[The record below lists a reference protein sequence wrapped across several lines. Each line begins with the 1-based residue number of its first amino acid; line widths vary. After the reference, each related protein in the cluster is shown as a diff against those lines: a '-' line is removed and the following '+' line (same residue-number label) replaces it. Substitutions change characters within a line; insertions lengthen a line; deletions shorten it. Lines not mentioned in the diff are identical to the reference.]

1 MIGHPTTGLS
11 RNTDFY
17 NYINGLEVPCDQ
29 LRMSPLGLSPAKARN
44 VIFEQALVHNCTH
57 VFLVDDDMAL
67 GRYDLARLLARDK
80 DVISGIYPTGTFPHQ
95 PIAFTEFADSGR
107 AKVLN
112 LTPNVSGV
120 IKVVATGFGC
130 CLIKT
135 DVLKKMTRPWVR
147 LGELDSEQWCDD
159 IGFFWRLHKEVPDAE
174 VYLDTD
180 VRPGHMK
187 TLMLSI
193 HKDAEGWKTGYNA
206 SGAVTL
212 YLPQVDT
219 SILHEKGILAAH
231 EIEGWMMDSELEWLA
246 KTAADK
252 KIIVEF
258 GSHCGKSTRAIAD
271 NSPNDAR
278 IYAVDPW
285 SGEYKDTENNQWD
298 VLGGSRFLDFQ
309 RNLFHHINA
318 GRVIPVKK
326 FSTDFQL
333 ENEKADFVFID
344 GDHRYEAVIDD
355 IINSMRWLSPN
366 GIISGHDYGHE
377 SWPGVK
383 QAVDEFFPGVVNVH
397 GTIWWVDLSKLGD
410 SNGVN

>member
-159 IGFFWRLHKEVPDAE
+159 IGFFWRLHKEVPEAE
-174 VYLDTD
+174 VFVDTN

-187 TLMLSI
+187 QLTLWL
-193 HKDAEGWKTGYNA
+193 HKDNTGWKTGYNA
-206 SGAVTL
+206 SGTVTI
-212 YLPQVDT
+212 YLPQVDKNQ
-219 SILHEKGILAAH
+219 LAEKGILAASLL
-231 EIEGWMMDSELEWLA
+231 EGWMTDNELEWLA
-246 KTAADK
+246 NTARDK
-252 KIIVEF
+252 QVIVEF
-258 GSHCGKSTRAIAD
+258 GSHCGKSTRALAD
-271 NSPNDAR
+271 NSPITSR

-285 SGEYKDTENNQWD
+285 SGEYKDTENKQWD
-298 VLGGSRFLDFQ
+298 VLGGSRWNDFQ
-309 RNLFHHINA
+309 QNLFNYINA
-318 GRVIPVKK
+318 GKVIPVRML
-326 FSTDFQL
+326 STDFRL
-333 ENEKADFVFID
+333 PNDKADFVFID
-344 GDHRYEAVIDD
+344 GDHRYEAVLDD
-355 IINSMRWLSPN
+355 IVNAMTWMKPG
-366 GIISGHDYGHE
+366 GILSGHDYNHE
-377 SWPGVK
+377 AWPGVA
-383 QAVDEFFPGVVNVH
+383 QAVNEFFGKENVNVH
-397 GTIWWVDLSKLGD
+397 GTIWWVQ
-410 SNGVN
+410 VP